1 VKAKAMQQWNDCMT
15 GDNIMSEIVSL
26 TRYKMDRT
34 GGMTHNINPL
44 RQAQR
49 FVITVGIRKLSLLK
63 TVCLIVSLV
72 EPFFVVIGIAE
83 KIKVYWY

>member
-1 VKAKAMQQWNDCMT
+1 MQQWNGCMT

-49 FVITVGIRKLSLLK
+49 FVITVSIRKLSLLK